1 MESKKHSPTVH
12 TLFKYLEGIMWKKDW
27 DYSELIPKGNNHRVR
42 ERFQLHL
49 RKSSSDNES
58 SKGPSEGSEFHGGV
72 V

>member
-1 MESKKHSPTVH
+1 
-12 TLFKYLEGIMWKKDW
+12 MWKKDW